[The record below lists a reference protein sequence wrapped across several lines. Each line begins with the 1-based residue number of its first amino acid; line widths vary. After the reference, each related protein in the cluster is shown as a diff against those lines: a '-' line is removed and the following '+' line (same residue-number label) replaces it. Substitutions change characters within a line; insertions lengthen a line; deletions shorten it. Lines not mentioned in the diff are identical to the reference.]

1 MRGAIVG
8 TAVMLAALA
17 AGSGAAQAQQG
28 YCDSMARDYANRMAG
43 SSTAGGALAGGAMGA
58 IGGAVLGG
66 IIDGNRGAANGAAI
80 GGGAGALVGAG
91 QGQQKW
97 RSFYDQ
103 AYNDCMVRASANRPP
118 PPPPPG
124 YAGQRPPPPPGQ
136 YYGSPRPPQAYGAPP
151 QAYGALPQAYA
162 APRGYGAPPAWSRE
176 WYAYCAQRYR
186 SFDPN
191 SGYFIASGGVRK
203 FCR

>member
-1 MRGAIVG
+1 MRRAMVW
-8 TAVMLAALA
+8 TVAMLGALA
-17 AGSGAAQAQQG
+17 ATSGAALAQQG

-43 SSTAGGALAGGAMGA
+43 GSAAGGALAGGAMGA

-97 RSFYDQ
+97 RGFYDQ
-103 AYNDCMVRASANRPP
+103 AYQDCMVRASANRPP
-118 PPPPPG
+118 PPLPG
-124 YAGQRPPPPPGQ
+124 YGNQSPPPPPGQ
-136 YYGSPRPPQAYGAPP
+136 YYGAPRPPQAYGAPP
-151 QAYGALPQAYA
+151 QVYA